1 MPIVQAKCTTCGG
14 NLEVDSSLE
23 AAVCP
28 YCKTP
33 YVVEKAINNY
43 NTYVTNNIT
52 ADTVVVNQ
60 AVVDSEFEI
69 DRVIL
74 KKYTGH
80 NADVIIPDYIQTIGD
95 DAFSDCSFIRSVS
108 IPDSVTSIGG
118 DAFRG
123 CTGLTSVTI
132 PGSVTSIG
140 YEAFSDCTGLTSV
153 TIPDSV
159 TRIDSR
165 AFYGCTGLTSVY
177 INDIAAWCGVSFGY
191 YSNPLYYAHNLYLN
205 GELVTNLVIPAG
217 VKSIGNSAF
226 YGCTGLTSVTIP
238 GSVTSIGC
246 EAFSDCTGL
255 TSVTIPDSV
264 TSIVSRAFYG
274 CTGLTSV
281 TIPDSVTSI
290 GVYAF
295 RGCTGLT
302 SVTIPDSVTSIG
314 EGAFRGCNKLPYDLQ
329 VLGKSKFGGCYV
341 ATCVYGSY
349 DCPQVW
355 TLRRYRD
362 DTLASTWYG
371 RAFIR
376 TYYAVSPTLVKWF
389 GHTKWFKKMWQG
401 KLDRMVKRLNSE
413 GVADTPY
420 ADKKW

>member
-1 MPIVQAKCTTCGG
+1 MPIVQAKCTNCGG

-52 ADTVVVNQ
+52 ADTVIVNQ
-60 AVVDSEFEI
+60 STDSEFEI
-69 DRVIL
+69 DRVTL

-80 NADVIIPDYIQTIGD
+80 NADVIIPDYIQTID
-95 DAFSDCSFIRSVS
+95 SKAFFGCSFIRSVS
-108 IPDSVTSIGG
+108 IHDSVTSIG
-118 DAFRG
+118 
-123 CTGLTSVTI
+123 
-132 PGSVTSIG
+132 
-140 YEAFSDCTGLTSV
+140 E
-153 TIPDSV
+153 
-159 TRIDSR
+159 
-165 AFYGCTGLTSVY
+165 
-177 INDIAAWCGVSFGY
+177 
-191 YSNPLYYAHNLYLN
+191 
-205 GELVTNLVIPAG
+205 
-217 VKSIGNSAF
+217 SAF
-226 YGCTGLTSVTIP
+226 EV
-238 GSVTSIGC
+238 
-246 EAFSDCTGL
+246 
-255 TSVTIPDSV
+255 
-264 TSIVSRAFYG
+264 

-290 GVYAF
+290 GGDAF
-295 RGCTGLT
+295 YNTGYYNNESNWENDVLYIGNYLIEAKNSISGSYVIKSGTVCIVRVAFSGCTGLT

-314 EGAFRGCNKLPYDLQ
+314 ERAFEGCNKLPYDLQ
-329 VLGKSKFGGCYV
+329 VLGKSKSGGCYV

-362 DTLASTWYG
+362 DTLAATWYG

-376 TYYAVSPTLVKWF
+376 TYYAFSPTLVKWF

-401 KLDRMVKRLNSE
+401 KLDRMVKRLNAS

>member
-1 MPIVQAKCTTCGG
+1 MPIVQAKCTNCGG

-52 ADTVVVNQ
+52 ADTVIVNQ
-60 AVVDSEFEI
+60 STDSEFEI
-69 DRVIL
+69 DRVTL

-80 NADVIIPDYIQTIGD
+80 NADVIIPDYIQTID
-95 DAFSDCSFIRSVS
+95 SKAFFGCSFIRSVS
-108 IPDSVTSIGG
+108 IPDSVTSIGER
-118 DAFRG
+118 AFEG

-132 PGSVTSIG
+132 PGSVTGIG
-140 YEAFSDCTGLTSV
+140 D
-153 TIPDSV
+153 
-159 TRIDSR
+159 
-165 AFYGCTGLTSVY
+165 
-177 INDIAAWCGVSFGY
+177 
-191 YSNPLYYAHNLYLN
+191 
-205 GELVTNLVIPAG
+205 
-217 VKSIGNSAF
+217 SAF
-226 YGCTGLTSVTIP
+226 KGCTGLTSVTI
-238 GSVTSIGC
+238 GNGVTSIGGI
-246 EAFSDCTGL
+246 AF
-255 TSVTIPDSV
+255 
-264 TSIVSRAFYG
+264 FG

-290 GVYAF
+290 GWIAF
-295 RGCTGLT
+295 EDCTGLTSVTIPDSVTSIGGDAFYTTGYYNNESNWENDVLYIGNYLIEAKNSISGSYVIKSGTVCIVRVAFSGCTGLTSVTIPDSVTSIGIKAFAGCTGLT

-314 EGAFRGCNKLPYDLQ
+314 ERAFEGCNKLPYDLQ
-329 VLGKSKFGGCYV
+329 VLGKSKSGGCYV

-362 DTLASTWYG
+362 DTLAATWYG

-376 TYYAVSPTLVKWF
+376 TYYAFSPTLVKWF

-401 KLDRMVKRLNSE
+401 KLDRMVKRLNDE
-413 GVADTPY
+413 GIADTQY
-420 ADKKW
+420 NDKHW